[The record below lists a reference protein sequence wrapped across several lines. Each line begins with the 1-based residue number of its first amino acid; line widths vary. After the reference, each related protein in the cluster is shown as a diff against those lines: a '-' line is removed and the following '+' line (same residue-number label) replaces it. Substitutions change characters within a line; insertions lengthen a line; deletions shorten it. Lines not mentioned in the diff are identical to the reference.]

1 MTSAREKLEMLVK
14 RMLGKPTQ
22 QKNLLLPT
30 STGLVFLEIKEQGC
44 FLSYSYF
51 LMYEKVL

>member
-1 MTSAREKLEMLVK
+1 MTSARENLEMLVK

-30 STGLVFLEIKEQGC
+30 STGLVFLEIKEQGS
-44 FLSYSYF
+44 FLSYSIF
-51 LMYEKVL
+51 